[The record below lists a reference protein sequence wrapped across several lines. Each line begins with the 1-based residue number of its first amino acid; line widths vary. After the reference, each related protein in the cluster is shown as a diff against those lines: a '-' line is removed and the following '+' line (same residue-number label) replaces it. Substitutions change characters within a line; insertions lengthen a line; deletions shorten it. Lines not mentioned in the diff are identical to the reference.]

1 MPLESTGFGRTVRSW
16 NLSRSH
22 TKKTVTRRTRRDARR
37 MEATL
42 PNGGDNAEEEAATS
56 AADAADVM
64 AERKGSKFGGN
75 RPESRICVWIQCRM
89 ISSLDIHCQRF
100 ESQLIGI

>member
-64 AERKGSKFGGN
+64 AERKRGQNSAEIGRNLEFVFGFN
-75 RPESRICVWIQCRM
+75 VE
-89 ISSLDIHCQRF
+89 
-100 ESQLIGI
+100 

>member
-56 AADAADVM
+56 AAAAADVM
-64 AERKGSKFGGN
+64 AERKRGQNSAEIGRNLEFVFGFN
-75 RPESRICVWIQCRM
+75 VE
-89 ISSLDIHCQRF
+89 
-100 ESQLIGI
+100 